1 MEKPIAATR
10 MSTCSVIWL
19 LVLGLLT
26 VNFEHLI
33 CYILNNFLFSGLDL
47 KAIVLLPPGEDLND
61 WIAVHVVDF
70 FNRINL
76 IYGTVS
82 DFCTNEVG

>member
-1 MEKPIAATR
+1 M
-10 MSTCSVIWL
+10 L
-19 LVLGLLT
+19 LFNKQHYLVDFFQRLLLYYVL
-26 VNFEHLI
+26 
-33 CYILNNFLFSGLDL
+33 GLDL

-82 DFCTNEVG
+82 DFCTNEVGW